1 MKRSA
6 RHASYL
12 CVALIRL
19 ISIFSHVANA
29 ADVNPLRPVDTS
41 SPRATLEGF
50 VSTMDEIYLGTKD
63 ILQEVLSIPE
73 TLPHA
78 RRTAEAVRDTF
89 RRAKGNKGS
98 GSVRHPSCTSRYGR
112 ARTGTSTE
120 GNT

>member
-63 ILQEVLSIPE
+63 ILQEYSASHRLYLTPDERRKQFEILSAAPKAIRVLDLSDIPPV
-73 TLPHA
+73 L
-78 RRTAEAVRDTF
+78 RDT
-89 RRAKGNKGS
+89 AG
-98 GSVRHPSCTSRYGR
+98 P
-112 ARTGTSTE
+112 
-120 GNT
+120 